1 MAVKDTGIGMSKEET
16 AKLFGEFV
24 RIKNAKTRN
33 ILGSGLGLSILRKLA
48 TLYGGD
54 VTVASQPDVGTTFTV
69 HLPAVAPGNG
79 VA

>member
-1 MAVKDTGIGMSKEET
+1 
-16 AKLFGEFV
+16 
-24 RIKNAKTRN
+24 
-33 ILGSGLGLSILRKLA
+33 LGLSILRKLA

-69 HLPAVAPGNG
+69 NLPAVALGDD